1 MGVRHANGERGLT
14 GEELAQRVAQATT
27 GLASLGVQA
36 GDGVALML
44 RNDIAFFEAAMAAG
58 QLGAYAAP
66 INWHYKGDEA
76 GYIVR
81 DCQAKALVV
90 HADLLPQIVG
100 DVPFELPVL
109 VVETPFGVR
118 AAYGIDAA
126 SARVPPERIDW
137 DEWVD
142 SQAAWREPPKVAPQ
156 SQIYTSGTTGRP
168 KGVRREP
175 MTPGQQ
181 AANLAA
187 YRTVF
192 GIEPSMRTV
201 VTGPL
206 YHSAPNGYALTAARS
221 GGDVIL
227 QPRFD
232 AEELLRL
239 IEQEQVTHLHMVPTM
254 FVRLLKLPEEVRARH
269 DIASLR
275 HVVHA
280 AAPCPVEVK
289 RAMID
294 WWGPVI
300 HEYYGA
306 TETGAVVFCDSAEW
320 LAHPGTVGRPLEG
333 ATVRVY
339 GEQGELLPPGE
350 IGELYM
356 RADHVA
362 DFTYHGRDEARAE
375 IERDGLVTVGDVGYF
390 DRDGY
395 LHLCDRKKDMVISG
409 GVNIYPAEI
418 EAVLVTMPGVRDCAV
433 FGVPDGEMG
442 ENVAA
447 VVEPQGGADL
457 SADEVRRFLRDRI
470 AHYKVPKLI
479 EFQTDLPREDSGKIF
494 KRRIRERYWESAGR
508 RI

>member
-14 GEELAQRVAQATT
+14 NEELAARVAQATT
-27 GLASLGVQA
+27 GLASLGVKA

-58 QLGAYAAP
+58 QLGAYATP

-81 DCQAKALVV
+81 DCQAKVLVV
-90 HADLLPQIVG
+90 HADLLPQIERDLPTG
-100 DVPFELPVL
+100 LPVM

-118 AAYGIDAA
+118 AAYGIHAAA
-126 SARVPPERIDW
+126 SRVPETWVDW

-142 SQAAWREPPKVAPQ
+142 SQAPWREPPKLAP
-156 SQIYTSGTTGRP
+156 SNQIYTSGTTGRP
-168 KGVRREP
+168 KGVRRRP
-175 MTPGQQ
+175 MTPEQQ

-187 YRTVF
+187 FKTVF
-192 GIEPSMRTV
+192 DIDPVMRTV

-206 YHSAPNGYALTAARS
+206 YHSAPNGYGLAAARA

-239 IEQEQVTHLHMVPTM
+239 IDQERVTHLHMVPTM
-254 FVRLLKLPEEVRARH
+254 FVRLLKLPDAVRARY
-269 DIASLR
+269 DVSSLR
-275 HVVHA
+275 FVVHA

-300 HEYYGA
+300 TEYYGA
-306 TETGAVVFCDSAEW
+306 TETGAVVFCDSGEW
-320 LAHPGTVGRPLEG
+320 LDHPGTVGKPLPG
-333 ATVRVY
+333 ATVKVY
-339 GEQGELLPPGE
+339 GDDGRELPVGE

-356 RADHVA
+356 RADYFP
-362 DFTYHGRDEARAE
+362 DFTYQGKDEARAE
-375 IERDGLVTVGDVGYF
+375 IERDGLVTVGDIGYF
-390 DRDGY
+390 DKDGY

-418 EAVLVTMPGVRDCAV
+418 EAVLVTMPGVKDCAV
-433 FGVPDGEMG
+433 FGIPDAEMG

-447 VVEPQGGADL
+447 VVEPQVGADL
-457 SADEVRRFLRDRI
+457 DAEQVRRWLRDRI

>member
-1 MGVRHANGERGLT
+1 MGVRHANGERGLST
-14 GEELAQRVAQATT
+14 EELAARVAQATT
-27 GLASLGVQA
+27 GLASLGVGP
-36 GDGVALML
+36 GDGIALML
-44 RNDIAFFEAAMAAG
+44 RNDIAVFEATMAAG
-58 QLGAYAAP
+58 QLGAYTTP
-66 INWHYKGDEA
+66 INWHYKGEEA

-81 DCQAKALVV
+81 DCLAKALVV
-90 HADLLPQIVG
+90 HADLLPEIAA
-100 DVPFELPVL
+100 DLPKDLPVL

-118 AAYGIDAA
+118 AAYGIDAVA
-126 SARVPPERIDW
+126 AKVPADRIDW

-142 SQAAWREPPKVAPQ
+142 TQKPWTQPPMPAPH

-168 KGVRREP
+168 KGVRRQP
-175 MTPGQQ
+175 MTPEQQ
-181 AANLAA
+181 AVNLAA

-192 GIEPSMRTV
+192 DINPAMRTV

-206 YHSAPNGYALTAARS
+206 YHSAPNGYSLATVRA

-239 IEQEQVTHLHMVPTM
+239 IEQERITHLHMVPTM
-254 FVRLLKLPEEVRARH
+254 LVRLLKLPEAMRARY
-269 DIASLR
+269 DVSSLR
-275 HVVHA
+275 RVVHA

-289 RAMID
+289 RAMIE

-300 HEYYGA
+300 AEYYGA
-306 TETGAVVFCDSAEW
+306 TETGAVVFCTSEEW
-320 LAHPGTVGRPLEG
+320 LSHPGTVGKPLPG

-339 GEQGELLPPGE
+339 SEDGAVLPAGR

-356 RADHVA
+356 RADYFPE
-362 DFTYHGRDEARAE
+362 FTYHGREKDRAE

-390 DRDGY
+390 DNDGY
-395 LHLCDRKKDMVISG
+395 LYLCDRKKDVVISG

-433 FGVPDGEMG
+433 FGVPDAEMG

-447 VVEPQGGADL
+447 VVEPQGGAEL
-457 SADEVRRFLRDRI
+457 SADQVRRWLRERI

-479 EFQTDLPREDSGKIF
+479 EFQTGLPREDSGKIF
-494 KRRIRERYWESAGR
+494 KRKIRERYWENEGR